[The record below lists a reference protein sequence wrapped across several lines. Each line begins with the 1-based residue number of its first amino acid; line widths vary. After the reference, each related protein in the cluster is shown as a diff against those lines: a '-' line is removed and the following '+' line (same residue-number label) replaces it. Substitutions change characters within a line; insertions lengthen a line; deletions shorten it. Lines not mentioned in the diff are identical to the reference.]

1 MNALQQFLQSASNEA
16 AGTISGPV
24 DLIGMGLRKLGVP
37 VPRNALMSSEWM
49 KQNGLMQD
57 VPQNAASLAG
67 QTFGLLSPVAAAAK
81 APQIARGLLTMGENA
96 AAPKNVSRG
105 ASAGQ
110 RGIFMGDLSKTWD
123 KSAAQKALEME
134 KAGADPRAIW
144 QETGTFKGV
153 DGKWRQEI
161 DDSAAKLRE
170 YNYTPQEAFRNA
182 MQNASVGDGDHLAAL
197 SMRPYSGMTKT
208 QLTDEYSRTGG
219 EIVDAALS
227 GDMAKAK
234 QLAADRGGLDA
245 IFGAMRDRTY
255 GPASSYLKHGELG
268 NAYPDVYRLHTRI
281 ADDMVGNR
289 GEYVAGDRSIGEQ
302 MRLAEKPRWDEN
314 KSTMLHEMQHAIQQR
329 QGFAK
334 GGNPESYKQQG
345 VAEKARDLLNWQR
358 EIRSKLEQSPGLSRE
373 AAEKS
378 LIDEYNNVGWPEG
391 VPSEEVRQM
400 ALNPYK
406 YFDSDPEEFVKT
418 YGLDKQVTPRSPN
431 DVYRRLAGEA
441 EARAVQKRMNMN
453 PLQRRETFPLDS
465 YDVPI
470 NELIV
475 RR

>member
-153 DGKWRQEI
+153 DGNWRQEI
-161 DDSAAKLRE
+161 DDSAAMFNPSTINGKM
-170 YNYTPQEAFRNA
+170 QENDIFNA
-182 MQNASVGDGDHLAAL
+182 VPGMSVGRGSDLLHHPKLSEAYGRDLVPEAYIGNKNTLFGDGVQGAYDPA
-197 SMRPYSGMTKT
+197 SGAIT
-208 QLTDEYSRTGG
+208 
-219 EIVDAALS
+219 INAP
-227 GDMAKAK
+227 AKAG
-234 QLAADRGGLDA
+234 AAR
-245 IFGAMRDRTY
+245 
-255 GPASSYLKHGELG
+255 
-268 NAYPDVYRLHTRI
+268 
-281 ADDMVGNR
+281 
-289 GEYVAGDRSIGEQ
+289 
-302 MRLAEKPRWDEN
+302 
-314 KSTMLHEMQHAIQQR
+314 STMLHELQHAVQTR
-329 QGFAK
+329 QG
-334 GGNPESYKQQG
+334 
-345 VAEKARDLLNWQR
+345 W
-358 EIRSKLEQSPGLSRE
+358 SPGGSADMAFRDPRMYGKAAYGSDE
-373 AAEKS
+373 ARRMLGERMNA
-378 LIDEYNNVGWPEG
+378 LAQPTPIDEYARVAWGS
-391 VPSEEVRQM
+391 SE
-400 ALNPYK
+400 
-406 YFDSDPEEFVKT
+406 
-418 YGLDKQVTPRSPN
+418 VTPEIRAAHAEYAKSLRKTITPEIERDVQRSVSQ
-431 DVYRRLAGEA
+431 DWYKRLSGEA
-441 EARAVQKRMNMN
+441 EARAVQSRMN
-453 PLQRRETFPLDS
+453 LTAEQRRALFPFDS
-465 YDVPI
+465 YDVPPA
-470 NELIV
+470 NQIV
-475 RR
+475 R

>member
-37 VPRNALMSSEWM
+37 VPRNALMSSDWM
-49 KQNGLMQD
+49 RQNGLMQD

-67 QTFGLLSPVAAAAK
+67 QTFGLLSPAVVAANSAK
-81 APQIARGLLTMGENA
+81 LARGLLQMGENA

-123 KSAAQKALEME
+123 KSAAAKALEME

-153 DGKWRQEI
+153 DGNWRQEI
-161 DDSAAKLRE
+161 DDSGSM
-170 YNYTPQEAFRNA
+170 FR
-182 MQNASVGDGDHLAAL
+182 G
-197 SMRPYSGMTKT
+197 
-208 QLTDEYSRTGG
+208 
-219 EIVDAALS
+219 
-227 GDMAKAK
+227 
-234 QLAADRGGLDA
+234 
-245 IFGAMRDRTY
+245 FGATDSQPV
-255 GPASSYLKHGELG
+255 GQAIHHPKAIA
-268 NAYPDVYRLHTRI
+268 AYPDL
-281 ADDMVGNR
+281 ADVRAQSVPGTGGSFS
-289 GEYVAGDRSIGEQ
+289 GEMGYAPSSPTINLGWDNGPGTQSVA
-302 MRLAEKPRWDEN
+302 
-314 KSTMLHEMQHAIQQR
+314 LHEMQHAVQGR
-329 QGFAK
+329 QGFAT
-334 GGNPESYKQQG
+334 GGSPDTSLGAGLTQENTMDW
-345 VAEKARDLLNWQR
+345 ARKAY
-358 EIRSKLEQSPGLSRE
+358 
-373 AAEKS
+373 EKS
-378 LIDEYNNVGWPEG
+378 HASSGDPLL
-391 VPSEEVRQM
+391 EELFGGAKKWDQ
-400 ALNPYK
+400 L
-406 YFDSDPEEFVKT
+406 
-418 YGLDKQVTPRSPN
+418 TPRERLGWIDQARKDAYQS
-431 DVYRRLAGEA
+431 LAGEA